1 MTPLTHHQAQELILL
16 GREIPAPDQV
26 ALVQHLSIC
35 TDCQSFASLTGEL
48 HQILPTLYPSS
59 AFSPQEIRTKT
70 TENQPFLRRNAMV
83 TKIFGGIRQSF
94 LYSSAVVLCVAM
106 IFVIFTLLPEQS
118 QSKTGGAGRVSLPLA
133 THLPTE
139 TVSPSLT
146 PMLAPAETHVPVDL
160 SQAHVSKETFTDLN
174 GEQWTAEM
182 LYLLHNETGTSE
194 SPEEEYHRVTVHGTS
209 GAKWVY
215 DQWTKANT
223 ARTSWSNLKWV
234 GESLYWYENVSTM
247 NNPSMDWSTNLRVM
261 NLKTGEVKSIP
272 GFGPDWQSQMV
283 FSPDKDT
290 FAYLDGS
297 VLVVRGLGTNGIGEE
312 IQRIPFEPLDQKS
325 WHAWA
330 LVFQSEDNGVVMM
343 QRSPANQMNHVGAV
357 FFDIKKNRAFQQ
369 SIPKGYQFYDI
380 TTSGKVALRGSD
392 GKDYLLD
399 INNGSIEP
407 VALQPN

>member
-1 MTPLTHHQAQELILL
+1 MTPLTHHQAQEMILL
-16 GREIPAPDQV
+16 GREVPASDQA
-26 ALVQHLSIC
+26 ALLNHLSIC
-35 TDCQSFASLTGEL
+35 PDCQSFASLTGEL
-48 HQILPTLYPSS
+48 HKILPTLYPSS

-70 TENQPFLRRNAMV
+70 TETQPILRRNAMA

-94 LYSSAVVLCVAM
+94 IYSLAVVLFVAM
-106 IFVIFTLLPEQS
+106 IFVIFTSLPEQS
-118 QSKTGGAGRVSLPLA
+118 PSKTGGAGKVPLPLA
-133 THLPTE
+133 TDLPTE

-146 PMLAPAETHVPVDL
+146 PMLAPTETHIPVDL
-160 SQAHVSKETFTDLN
+160 SQAHVSKETFTDPN

-194 SPEEEYHRVTVHGTS
+194 SPDEEYHKVTVHGAS
-209 GAKWVY
+209 GAEWVY
-215 DQWTKANT
+215 EQWIKANT

-247 NNPSMDWSTNLRVM
+247 NIPSMDWSTNLRVM

-283 FSPDKDT
+283 FAPDRDL
-290 FAYLDGS
+290 FAYLDGTT
-297 VLVVRGLGTNGIGEE
+297 LVIRELRTNGIGEE
-312 IQRIPFEPLDQKS
+312 IQRIPFEPIDRKS
-325 WHAWA
+325 WYAWA
-330 LVFQSEDNGVVMM
+330 LVFQPEDNGVVMM
-343 QRSPANQMNHVGAV
+343 QRSPANQMNHVDAV

-380 TTSGKVALRGSD
+380 TTSGKVELRGSD
-392 GKDYLLD
+392 GKNYLLD
-399 INNGSIEP
+399 IFNGSIEP